1 MIRAGAMVGS
11 KLIRRD
17 GIRLLLAASVA
28 MLWIAYAPPARSA
41 SPEKAP
47 PLQKSASFG
56 RYVTNTYFDPTSNI
70 KDAYFEILKD
80 GKSIYRQQAT
90 QNGEKFAIGTLYDD
104 DPDAKL
110 VTMGRDITGDGEPD
124 LVVSEW
130 LGGANCCLIF
140 HIFEIGPTFRKI
152 TDLNA
157 KFGDQGPHFVHLAPG
172 PGLQIQIHDW
182 TFTDWHSDFADSP
195 APKVILEYHG
205 RGYRMAS
212 DLMRTPTVDMTVLA
226 AKIQKIREETKHASG
241 SWPNANIP
249 PQLWGTM
256 LDLIYTGHRILAW
269 QFLEMAWPQK
279 VAGKDDAFMDDFM
292 KQLRM
297 SPFWSPIAQLGT

>member
-1 MIRAGAMVGS
+1 
-11 KLIRRD
+11 
-17 GIRLLLAASVA
+17 
-28 MLWIAYAPPARSA
+28 
-41 SPEKAP
+41 
-47 PLQKSASFG
+47 
-56 RYVTNTYFDPTSNI
+56 
-70 KDAYFEILKD
+70 
-80 GKSIYRQQAT
+80 
-90 QNGEKFAIGTLYDD
+90 
-104 DPDAKL
+104 
-110 VTMGRDITGDGEPD
+110 
-124 LVVSEW
+124 
-130 LGGANCCLIF
+130 
-140 HIFEIGPTFRKI
+140 
-152 TDLNA
+152 
-157 KFGDQGPHFVHLAPG
+157 
-172 PGLQIQIHDW
+172 
-182 TFTDWHSDFADSP
+182 
-195 APKVILEYHG
+195 
-205 RGYRMAS
+205 MAS